1 MLYFFNAWIIS
12 QCSIWHICLQ
22 HSHLELTKQSSAD
35 LLPTL
40 TARMCMHGI
49 RSLSCPVALLN
60 PKERLHRIDLPTVV
74 QANLPMW
81 LLLLPVCRSSSS
93 WKKYQGETCRQ
104 TSTCRPSDK
113 SKVSILIKLHLTP
126 PETEINLL
134 RHILW
139 TKQHRENI
147 KVPPNNRRKSR
158 YSLTYSDVIT
168 QTAGQHFSSHKYCLF
183 YRKKFNLSL
192 FTGQHLAAVAA
203 CIIEQGHNLD

>member
-40 TARMCMHGI
+40 AARMCMHGI

-168 QTAGQHFSSHKYCLF
+168 QKYCLF

-192 FTGQHLAAVAA
+192 FTGQHLAAVAV
-203 CIIEQGHNLD
+203 L

>member
-40 TARMCMHGI
+40 AACMCMHGI
-49 RSLSCPVALLN
+49 RSLICPVALLN
-60 PKERLHRIDLPTVV
+60 PKERLHRINLPTVV